1 MRSERSRTAQFAGA
15 IALAA
20 SAALAAACG
29 GSNNT
34 TTVTAPTGTLTT
46 DTFNGTLNP
55 PVNGVFQANVNNFN
69 VTTSGGTINITLVTA
84 GPPPTIQLGIALGNP
99 SASGTCSII
108 PGFSQQAAA
117 GSTAQISASGAPSG
131 AYCVVVGDIG
141 NVLQP
146 VSYTITVAHL

>member
-1 MRSERSRTAQFAGA
+1 MRSKRLRTVQFAGA

-20 SAALAAACG
+20 STTFAAACG

-55 PVNGVFQANVNNFN
+55 PVNGVFQVNIHPFN
-69 VTTSGGTINITLVTA
+69 ITTAGGTINITLVSA
-84 GPPPTIQLGIALGNP
+84 GPPPTIQLGMALGNP
-99 SASGTCSII
+99 STTGTCSIV
-108 PGFSQQAAA
+108 PGFTTQTAA
-117 GSTAQISASGAPSG
+117 GTTAQLSASGAPSG
-131 AYCVVVGDIG
+131 AYCVAVGDVG

-146 VSYTITVAHL
+146 VSYTVTVAHL